1 MEISG
6 VSSPTV
12 SQVSRQKTG
21 DAVGAS
27 VLDKTMD
34 VEVAAEAELINSVA
48 NPVQEVPSEK
58 LPLSLGRNI
67 NVTA

>member
-6 VSSPTV
+6 ISSPTV

-27 VLDKTMD
+27 ALDKTMD

-48 NPVQEVPSEK
+48 NPAQEVPSEK